1 MNIEDYISS
10 GILEQY
16 VLGELSTAEEEEV
29 RNYAQRYPE
38 VQREIFQIEE
48 SVEHLARSVAIK
60 PPRHVLDQIQEKIAD
75 QETEA
80 PPAKKSKKISTLRYG
95 VAATFT
101 LKLIAMAIAAH
112 FWVNWQSSENELE
125 QLQNRYTQLEQN
137 TQQLSQ
143 AFAIVSN
150 PDFQSFVLK
159 SGEAAGEAQPIV
171 YWNENT
177 AQLYLNTAQL
187 PASDAAHQYQ
197 LWAMVEGSAQSL
209 GVFDVSTSS
218 FPQMIALQ
226 AVENANAFL
235 LTLEEE
241 GGSDQPSPEGPSYTV
256 SIR

>member
-16 VLGELSTAEEEEV
+16 VLGELSSEEEEEV
-29 RNYAQRYPE
+29 LRYAKRYPE

-60 PPRHVLDQIQEKIAD
+60 PPRHVLDQIQEKVSA

-80 PPAKKSKKISTLRYG
+80 PPAKKSKKINTLRYG

-101 LKLIAMAIAAH
+101 LKLVAMAIAAH
-112 FWVNWQSSENELE
+112 FWINWQNSENRLE
-125 QLQNRYTQLEQN
+125 QLQSRYDQLEQK

-159 SGEAAGEAQPIV
+159 SDEAALEAQPIV

-177 AQLYLNTAQL
+177 GELYLNTAQL

-197 LWAMVEGSAQSL
+197 LWAIAEGNAQSL
-209 GVFDVSTSS
+209 GVFDVSPGS
-218 FPQMIALQ
+218 FPQMIAMP
-226 AVENANAFL
+226 AVENVNSFL
-235 LTLEEE
+235 LTLEKE
-241 GGSDQPSPEGPSYTV
+241 GGSSQPSSEGPHYTV
-256 SIR
+256 SIC